1 MFSQEFCLRYFEM
14 NKHGEA
20 SPTTILTL
28 LEETASDH
36 CLSIN
41 HGLFELF
48 QQQIGWVL
56 VSGVIEM
63 YRYPK
68 HKENIR
74 IQTWLST
81 YTLVKGIRENLI
93 FDENNQVIGRA
104 KGLWVFFDIEKRRP
118 LEIFDDIIQ
127 KWSFD
132 KKESIIHN
140 IIRKISPLQEAP
152 IIKQFPI
159 YRYDIDMNM
168 HVNNIKYLQWLLETI
183 PNEIMDNFYL
193 HHIDGRFINEA
204 HLGES
209 IVSLTKLVN
218 NNHEFHHTVLVKET
232 GKICAT
238 ANSVWKER

>member
-74 IQTWLST
+74 LQTWLST

-93 FDENNQVIGRA
+93 FDENN
-104 KGLWVFFDIEKRRP
+104 
-118 LEIFDDIIQ
+118 
-127 KWSFD
+127 
-132 KKESIIHN
+132 
-140 IIRKISPLQEAP
+140 
-152 IIKQFPI
+152 
-159 YRYDIDMNM
+159 
-168 HVNNIKYLQWLLETI
+168 
-183 PNEIMDNFYL
+183 
-193 HHIDGRFINEA
+193 
-204 HLGES
+204 
-209 IVSLTKLVN
+209 
-218 NNHEFHHTVLVKET
+218 
-232 GKICAT
+232 
-238 ANSVWKER
+238 

>member
-1 MFSQEFCLRYFEM
+1 M

-28 LEETASDH
+28 LEETASEH

-41 HGLFELF
+41 HGLFDLF
-48 QQQIGWVL
+48 KQHIGWVL

-68 HKENIR
+68 HKETIR
-74 IQTWLST
+74 IRTWLSS
-81 YTLVKGIRENLI
+81 YTLVKGIRENFI
-93 FDENNQVIGRA
+93 YDENNQVIGRA

-132 KKESIIHN
+132 KQESIIHN
-140 IIRKISPLQEAP
+140 INRKIVPLSEAP

-159 YRYDIDMNM
+159 HRYDIDMNM

-183 PNEIMDNFYL
+183 PSS
-193 HHIDGRFINEA
+193 IND
-204 HLGES
+204 
-209 IVSLTKLVN
+209 VN
-218 NNHEFHHTVLVKET
+218 NYKQLDHGGEGVKIAQIF
-232 GKICAT
+232 GRSC
-238 ANSVWKER
+238 